1 MDTTHLVLTIVNLRV
16 TLDMMVQ
23 KAEKNE
29 GRVDQWQI
37 NDAKKQIEK
46 ATEILAQFANTLK

>member
-16 TLDMMVQ
+16 TLDMMIQ

-29 GRVDQWQI
+29 GKVDQWQI

>member
-1 MDTTHLVLTIVNLRV
+1 MDTTHLILTIVNLRV

>member
-16 TLDMMVQ
+16 TLDMMIQ

-46 ATEILAQFANTLK
+46 ATDILAQFANTLK

>member
-16 TLDMMVQ
+16 TLDMMIQ

-46 ATEILAQFANTLK
+46 ATEILAQFANTLR

>member
-1 MDTTHLVLTIVNLRV
+1 MDTTRLILTIVNLRV

-37 NDAKKQIEK
+37 NDAKKRIEK

>member
-16 TLDMMVQ
+16 TLDMMIQ

-29 GRVDQWQI
+29 GKVDQWQI

-46 ATEILAQFANTLK
+46 ATEILTQFANTLK